1 MGLVSRVKKYKAF
14 FKDKAG
20 NNIDYTT
27 FVYAKDYDEALDRA
41 TNLMNELKDDSL
53 VKAQVVLI
61 TNQGSNWAGIY
72 R

>member
-61 TNQGSNWAGIY
+61 TNQGSNWSGIY

>member
-53 VKAQVVLI
+53 VNTSVVLI

>member
-1 MGLVSRVKKYKAF
+1 MGLISRVKKYKAF

-27 FVYAKDYDEALDRA
+27 FVYAKDYDEAIDRA
-41 TNLMNELKDDSL
+41 TNIMHELKDDSL

-61 TNQGSNWAGIY
+61 TNQGSSWSGIY

>member
-27 FVYAKDYDEALDRA
+27 FVYAKDYDEALERA
-41 TNLMNELKDDSL
+41 NNLMNELKDDSL
-53 VKAQVVLI
+53 VKAIVVLI

>member
-14 FKDKAG
+14 FINNEG

-27 FVYAKDYDEALDRA
+27 FVYAQDTDDAKKRADAIMKDME
-41 TNLMNELKDDSL
+41 DDSL
-53 VKAQVVLI
+53 VMTSVVLI

>member
-27 FVYAKDYDEALDRA
+27 FVYAKDYDEALERA

-53 VKAQVVLI
+53 VNTSVVLV
-61 TNQGSNWAGIY
+61 TNQGSNWSGIY

>member
-1 MGLVSRVKKYKAF
+1 MGTIGRIKKYKAF
-14 FKDKAG
+14 FVDKAG

-27 FVYAKDYDEALDRA
+27 FVYAENYNEAMDRA
-41 TNLMNELKDDSL
+41 TNLMNDMQDDSL
-53 VKAQVVLI
+53 VKANVVLI